1 MQYPCNAFG
10 LLSKKQYAPN
20 AEIRFMIKLLTDLW
34 RECTICA
41 VFFSMS
47 LMVSIMYLLLSIILI
62 IMARRRYLNW
72 LIGYRDNNSSC
83 LILSANLMLG
93 SNSSISYIVLGN
105 YHSNTSCNNKDTN
118 REEKPKEPLCIV
130 TEIAAI
136 IFLVAFTDFFPFIS
150 KHGIDLTD
158 MYLHL

>member
-1 MQYPCNAFG
+1 
-10 LLSKKQYAPN
+10 
-20 AEIRFMIKLLTDLW
+20 MIKLLTDLW

-47 LMVSIMYLLLSIILI
+47 LMVSIMYLLRSIILI

-72 LIGYRDNNSSC
+72 LIGYRDNNSNC

-93 SNSSISYIVLGN
+93 SNSSISYIVLCN
-105 YHSNTSCNNKDTN
+105 YHSNTSCNHKDAN
-118 REEKPKEPLCIV
+118 REEKPEEPLCIV

-136 IFLVAFTDFFPFIS
+136 IFFVSLTDFLPFIS

-158 MYLHL
+158 MFLHL